1 MEDFEIAAIEVE
13 AERTGICQY
22 EALMTRE
29 QAEAQGML
37 AAESYRFACEVSA
50 VYSMD
55 DQPSYYK
62 MVEEKRGNSAR
73 VRLEFAVRDLLASE
87 VKRVLDMPFEQ
98 RKQAIALVE
107 KNCGLMASERLA
119 QGVRAEWMR
128 RKSG

>member
-1 MEDFEIAAIEVE
+1 VTEIDAIAEEIRIERAAICEH
-13 AERTGICQY
+13 

-29 QAEAQGML
+29 QAEAQGLL
-37 AAESYRFACEVSA
+37 AAESYRFACEVRA

-73 VRLEFAVRDLLASE
+73 VRLEFSVRDLLASE

-98 RKQAIALVE
+98 RKQAITLVE

-119 QGVRAEWMR
+119 QGVRAEWKR